1 VVFAAVNPVRKD
13 SNGECDILVYQRWRG
28 RAVHSRGTDLNR
40 NGQTDLVG
48 RNTSSVVVALWFRNR
63 MAIASSGFPA
73 GVSLSWKIAQVG
85 DVDADGKADVM
96 WRHSTSS
103 TVAVWLMDRLSISSV
118 GFPGS
123 ASTAW
128 EIQ

>member
-1 VVFAAVNPVRKD
+1 
-13 SNGECDILVYQRWRG
+13 
-28 RAVHSRGTDLNR
+28 
-40 NGQTDLVG
+40 
-48 RNTSSVVVALWFRNR
+48 